1 MEMGA
6 KPQLKPTLI
15 LLALAVVL
23 GGCNGEEENKDAGP
37 VLEAGGDAVGEAGG
51 DGGGDAGKTWP
62 VNAAFRAGFAAVK
75 ITPTKF
81 EGFIDRAN
89 NGEYDTAKHT
99 YKGVSYAADLF
110 LDSGTDRK
118 FDFQEADALGVDGK
132 PGKAGVDDD
141 GDKVVDDLLGC
152 HPADDPSKA
161 GSKGCEYMAT
171 GSDDKAD
178 PAGDN
183 YHKTKNPGGTEKDDT
198 FQKVVIGG
206 YGGVF
211 TSDPVRPAQGVHDD
225 LWARAMVVS
234 QGKTPFALV
243 VVDLPGY
250 LHVFGNPARREISAK
265 TGIPVG
271 NIIYMATHNHEGP
284 DTVGIWAGPNDLDF
298 DYIKKVNQG
307 MVDAVVKAV
316 AAMVPAKLKSATAQV
331 AGCYDQKTLRF
342 KDGGSCNFPVGMAE
356 LKANPSKYDVPVN
369 QIDLRDPMVY
379 NHRVTALL
387 ATDAASGKTLGTLVN
402 FANHPE
408 VLGGSNNMLSSDY
421 PHYVRV
427 AMEKKY
433 GGTCVFASGT
443 TGGQIGTLHGTKVPL
458 YDKDGKLVADTTGKK
473 DADGKAFPEFAP
485 EDTNDPLKPAYDK
498 IRSQG
503 YVAANAAIKGL
514 EAATVEKDPKVSV
527 ASGDLDIPMTNTQMG
542 LVMIMIENV
551 AKQKGY
557 LKHTEDLPI
566 SADYCPSDTG
576 RKACIRIKMAAA
588 KIGDLT
594 IVNAPG
600 EPCPEYLH
608 GRQASEV
615 DFGAKWGVSKYAAM
629 PSLATQAKTS
639 NVMMLTIANGYL
651 GYMTPEAEYLKDEK
665 HPNYYEE
672 LGSAGRLLGDTVGN
686 KLLKLLG
693 APASVTFN
701 ASAKVKP

>member
-1 MEMGA
+1 MKKRVMA
-6 KPQLKPTLI
+6 TAAVLA
-15 LLALAVVL
+15 LLAAA
-23 GGCNGEEENKDAGP
+23 CNGDEEDNSDAGP
-37 VLEAGGDAVGEAGG
+37 ALEAGTEAGG
-51 DGGGDAGKTWP
+51 DGSGDASKTWP
-62 VNAAFRAGFAAVK
+62 EHKAFRAGFAAVK
-75 ITPTKF
+75 ITPTEF
-81 EGFIDRAN
+81 EGFLDRAN
-89 NGEYDTAKHT
+89 NGEYDKVKHT
-99 YKGVSYAADLF
+99 YKGVSYEADVF

-118 FDFQEADALGVDGK
+118 FDFQEAGAMGADGK

-141 GDKVVDDLLGC
+141 GDKVIDDVLGC
-152 HPADDPSKA
+152 HPADDPSKPGA
-161 GSKGCEYMAT
+161 KGCEYLAS

-183 YHKTKNPGGTEKDDT
+183 YHKSKNPTGTEKDST

-211 TSDPVRPAQGVHDD
+211 TSDPIRPAQGVHDD

-234 QGKTPFALV
+234 KGKTPFALV

-250 LHVFGNPARREISAK
+250 LHIFGNPARREISAK

-284 DTVGIWAGPNDLDF
+284 DTVGIWAGPNDMDF
-298 DYIKKVNQG
+298 DYIKKVNEA
-307 MVDAVVKAV
+307 MTAAVVKAV
-316 AAMVPAKLKSATAQV
+316 AAMAPATLKTATV
-331 AGCYDQKTLRF
+331 EVDGCYDQKTLRF
-342 KDGGSCNFPVGMAE
+342 KPGSKCNFPVALAE
-356 LKANPSKYDVPVN
+356 LKKNAAKYDMPVN

-379 NHRVTALL
+379 NHRVTTLL
-387 ATDAASGKTLGTLVN
+387 ATDAKSGKTLGTLVN

-443 TGGQIGTLHGTKVPL
+443 TGGQIGTLHGTRIPL
-458 YDKDGKLVADTTGKK
+458 YDTDGKLVADKTGKK
-473 DADGKAFPEFAP
+473 DADGKPFPALVVG
-485 EDTNDPLKPAYDK
+485 DSSDPKKPDYDK

-503 YVAANAAIKGL
+503 YVTANAAIKGL
-514 EAATVEKDPKVSV
+514 EAAAAVKDPAVSV
-527 ASGDLDIPMTNTQMG
+527 TSGDLDVPMTNTQMG

-594 IVNAPG
+594 IVNTPG

-608 GRQASEV
+608 GRKASQV
-615 DFGAKWGVSKYAAM
+615 DFGGKWGVSKFAAM
-629 PSLATQAKTS
+629 PDLSSHTKTTH
-639 NVMMLTIANGYL
+639 VMMLTIANGYL
-651 GYMTPEAEYLKDEK
+651 GYMTPEADYLKDDK

-686 KLLKLLG
+686 KLLRLLG
-693 APASVTFN
+693 APSSVTFN
-701 ASAKVKP
+701 ANAKVKP

>member
-1 MEMGA
+1 MTKIKATGVA
-6 KPQLKPTLI
+6 
-15 LLALAVVL
+15 LALLMAL
-23 GGCNGEEENKDAGP
+23 AACNGDEDDSDAGSTR
-37 VLEAGGDAVGEAGG
+37 EAGVDARGEAGG
-51 DGGGDAGKTWP
+51 DGGDDAAKTWP
-62 VNAAFRAGFAAVK
+62 ENKAFRAGFAAVK

-81 EGFIDRAN
+81 EGFLDRAN

-99 YKGVSYAADLF
+99 VKGTSYEADLF

-118 FDFQEADALGVDGK
+118 FDFQEAGAFGADGK

-141 GDKVVDDLLGC
+141 GDKVTDDVLGC
-152 HPADDPSKA
+152 HPADDPA
-161 GSKGCEYMAT
+161 APGSKGCEYLAA

-183 YHKTKNPGGTEKDDT
+183 YHKTTNPGGTEKDGK

-225 LWARAMVVS
+225 IWARAMVVS

-250 LHVFGNPARREISAK
+250 LHIFGNPARREIAAK

-271 NIIYMATHNHEGP
+271 NIVYMATHNHEGP
-284 DTVGIWAGPNDLDF
+284 DTVGIWAGPSDLDF
-298 DYIKKVNQG
+298 DYIETVNKG
-307 MVDAVVKAV
+307 MVEAVVKAV
-316 AAMVPAKLKSATAQV
+316 AAMKPAQLKTATAEV
-331 AGCYDQKTLRF
+331 DGCYDPKTLRF
-342 KDGGSCNFPVGMAE
+342 KKGSACNFPVALAE
-356 LKANPSKYDVPVN
+356 LKKNPAAYDVPVN

-443 TGGQIGTLHGTKVPL
+443 TGGQMGTLHGTRVPL
-458 YDKDGKLVADTTGKK
+458 HDTDGKLVADKTGKK
-473 DADGKAFPEFAP
+473 DADGKAFPAFAA
-485 EDTNDPLKPAYDK
+485 EDTNDPKNPAYDK

-503 YVAANAAIKGL
+503 YVTANAAIKGL
-514 EAATVEKDPKVSV
+514 EAAKVTTDPRVSV
-527 ASGDLDIPMTNTQMG
+527 ASGDLDAPMTNTQMG
-542 LVMIMIENV
+542 LVLVMIENV

-557 LKHTEDLPI
+557 MTHQEDQPI
-566 SADYCPSDTG
+566 SADYCPGDTG
-576 RKACIRIKMAAA
+576 RKVCMRIKMVAA

-594 IVNAPG
+594 ILNAPG
-600 EPCPEYLH
+600 EPCPEYLY
-608 GRQASEV
+608 GRKASSV
-615 DFGAKWGVSKYAAM
+615 DFGGAWGVSKFPAM
-629 PSLATQAKTS
+629 PDLSSHTKTPH
-639 NVMMLTIANGYL
+639 VMMLTIANGYL
-651 GYMTPEAEYLKDEK
+651 GYMTPSSDYLKDDK

-672 LGSAGRLLGDTVGN
+672 IGSIGHLLGDTVGN
-686 KLLKLLG
+686 KLLQLLG

-701 ASAKVKP
+701 KDAKVNP